1 MRRSVQVNGAWPEPE
16 AYAVQAMAGRMRW
29 LTILVPVAII
39 GIVELV
45 SDTLLDEVLPFP
57 VDTILVILVVLVM
70 AIALS
75 TLAFRRIDRLSAA
88 IRQRNAE
95 LETRNASARALHH
108 VSVAITALAD
118 LDQIL
123 QAIVGSARQI
133 LATDVALLLLSDAE
147 GELRLAVGSGPDG
160 TIRPAGDLPGPE
172 MFRFVPAELGI
183 GRLVAPLQRGADTIG
198 LLAVGAR
205 TVRNFGVDDVET
217 LASLANQAAIAI
229 ENARLQRELR
239 DVAVRDE
246 RERIARELHDGLAQ
260 VLGYVNT
267 KSQAVEELL
276 AGGRVVDARAQLEQL
291 AAAARSL
298 YVDVRETILGLRG
311 PIPAAEGLVD
321 ALSSYATRFAEASK
335 LAVVFEASDAARAVR
350 ASDEVEAQL
359 FRIVQEALTN
369 VRKHAAARRVAVVVD
384 IAGDS
389 LLVDVA
395 DDGRGFDGSQSG
407 AGDWPRYG
415 LITMRERAAAVG
427 GTIDWSSRPGEGTRL
442 RVTAPIAA
450 REPAGAA

>member
-1 MRRSVQVNGAWPEPE
+1 MRRSVHVNGAWPEPE

-205 TVRNFGVDDVET
+205 TVRNFGRAGRGRLMRVLLADDHALFRDGVASLLEAWGHVVVG
-217 LASLANQAAIAI
+217 LASTGT
-229 ENARLQRELR
+229 E
-239 DVAVRDE
+239 
-246 RERIARELHDGLAQ
+246 
-260 VLGYVNT
+260 
-267 KSQAVEELL
+267 AVEELL